1 MEGRAVRGF
10 VDHLV
15 AQLLAVQINL
25 YACRARL
32 EARTDA
38 EALHDLRIAV
48 RKLRSLLRPLRGL
61 VDFIAL
67 EQTARTLGQ
76 LSGPL
81 RDAEVL
87 LVQLQACAAQRP
99 QQARQ
104 QQLDVGYGQLLAS
117 PELQALFAALDASV
131 AVCRHAQACGALR
144 GAVKHTA
151 KGLAKNRKRLQRA
164 LNEPG
169 TDRHRLRLL
178 IKRLR
183 YSAQAYPR
191 CKLLSK
197 PQMRALSAAQSAL
210 GDWHDHLQ
218 WLAGAQQQSDLQ
230 PLVSAWQA
238 ALVQAEQQS
247 EQKLRTLQRLLH
259 GSRS

>member
-1 MEGRAVRGF
+1 MRGF

-25 YACRARL
+25 YACHARL
-32 EARTDA
+32 EARSDA

-61 VDFIAL
+61 VDFTAL
-67 EQTARTLGQ
+67 EQAARALGQ

-87 LVQLQACAAQRP
+87 LAQLQAQTQRP
-99 QQARQ
+99 HQARQ
-104 QQLDVGYGQLLAS
+104 QQLDAGYGRLLAS
-117 PELQALFAALDASV
+117 PELHALFAALDASV
-131 AVCRHAQACGALR
+131 AVCRQAQAAGTLR
-144 GAVKHTA
+144 GVAKHTA
-151 KGLAKNRKRLQRA
+151 KGLVKNRKRLQRA
-164 LNEPG
+164 LNEPA

-183 YSAQAYPR
+183 YGAQAYPR

-197 PQMRALSAAQSAL
+197 PQLAALSATQSAL

-218 WLAGAQQQSDLQ
+218 WLACAQQQSDLQ

-238 ALVQAEQQS
+238 TLAQAEQLS
-247 EQKLRTLQRLLH
+247 EQQLRALQRLLH
-259 GSRS
+259 GRS